1 MTYDLPSTAPH
12 HALLDNL
19 SQQSSLLTALFTH
32 LSQPLSSN
40 PSPLAIPPIPSF
52 PSTSSPSDP
61 LNTIYAALA
70 ERERDLAG
78 IVSRTYEHQAAY
90 ASLMR
95 KRDEVSGLERR
106 VRGLVKALERDR
118 KELEGMVQS
127 GEEIRE
133 SIAKSEKDPLPV
145 KPLLAHAQ
153 ALATHSSA
161 PVSSLLTP
169 LDRANALPW
178 PTEAA
183 MRQGL
188 LFALQ
193 GSMSGV
199 GDVGKIGD
207 ETKEV
212 PAETR
217 ETQREVI
224 HEDTGRRFD
233 PNAVFELDLN
243 SDSEED

>member
-1 MTYDLPSTAPH
+1 MTYDPPSTAPH

-32 LSQPLSSN
+32 LSQPISSN

-118 KELEGMVQS
+118 KELERMVQS

-133 SIAKSEKDPLPV
+133 SIAKSEKGEWLRWNHEPTTNKHEPTHHRTNNLWSASGADIGVRATCSCPIAILSRADDAPLAAYIHHTDES
-145 KPLLAHAQ
+145 PLQ
-153 ALATHSSA
+153 RC
-161 PVSSLLTP
+161 SLV
-169 LDRANALPW
+169 W
-178 PTEAA
+178 TE
-183 MRQGL
+183 
-188 LFALQ
+188 
-193 GSMSGV
+193 
-199 GDVGKIGD
+199 
-207 ETKEV
+207 
-212 PAETR
+212 
-217 ETQREVI
+217 
-224 HEDTGRRFD
+224 
-233 PNAVFELDLN
+233 
-243 SDSEED
+243 